1 MNGMSGMNSGYK
13 TILEGLYDL
22 SKVLELVSVAIEGF
36 LFPKGPAHPTF
47 TANAKSLRSWAS
59 SRYNSLIIPGLQFQI
74 RPAEG
79 TVHRV
84 LGAHCLKPC

>member
-13 TILEGLYDL
+13 TILKGLYDL

-47 TANAKSLRSWAS
+47 TANAKRA
-59 SRYNSLIIPGLQFQI
+59 
-74 RPAEG
+74 
-79 TVHRV
+79 
-84 LGAHCLKPC
+84 